1 MTVEALLPVIWLI
14 GGTSEAPMLARKLI
28 ELNYRLVV
36 TTTTSEGANLLR
48 SHDVKVQIG
57 ALNRDGMEDLI
68 TEEGIQLVVD
78 ASHPYATL
86 VSENAMAV
94 CARLDL
100 PYIRFERPE
109 LDLPTDPLIRQVST
123 MEAAANLAFELGS
136 TVFTTIGVKD
146 LAVFVQKRDILRN
159 GGQENIRLIAK
170 VLPALSSI
178 QTCQDL
184 GLELKDVFAMYGTV
198 STSFYQE
205 IIREYKIDV
214 MISKESGETGGV
226 LEKIEACLALEKP
239 LIIVS
244 RPKLQYLELVS
255 SLVDLEDKLEKVGAK
270 CQK

>member
-136 TVFTTIGVKD
+136 TVFTTI
-146 LAVFVQKRDILRN
+146 
-159 GGQENIRLIAK
+159 E
-170 VLPALSSI
+170 
-178 QTCQDL
+178 
-184 GLELKDVFAMYGTV
+184 
-198 STSFYQE
+198 
-205 IIREYKIDV
+205 
-214 MISKESGETGGV
+214 
-226 LEKIEACLALEKP
+226 
-239 LIIVS
+239 
-244 RPKLQYLELVS
+244 
-255 SLVDLEDKLEKVGAK
+255 
-270 CQK
+270 